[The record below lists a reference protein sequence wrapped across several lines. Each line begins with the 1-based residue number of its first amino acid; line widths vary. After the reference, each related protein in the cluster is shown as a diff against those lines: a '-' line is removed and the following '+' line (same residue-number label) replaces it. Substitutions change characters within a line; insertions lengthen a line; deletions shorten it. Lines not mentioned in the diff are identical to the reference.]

1 MIVAFVILHYKTLQ
15 ETRECLE
22 SLLNLEQPANHN
34 RQIIVVDTASNNGS
48 LEYLQQQ
55 YGDSTDVHFIA
66 LPDNRGFARG
76 NNAGY
81 AYAKHT
87 LLADF
92 IILLNNDTE
101 IVQHDFLAQLI
112 QIYEK
117 TPFDVLGPDILTLD
131 QQHQN
136 PKAKR
141 GYSQAQVDAKIRQT
155 QRNLWLNKTG
165 LYELL
170 IVWDQFKKRRQ
181 PSTSQSRFSNQSVVR
196 TAHENVVL
204 HGSCLIFSPDYIQRF
219 NGLYAGTFL
228 YCEEEILWAFAQL
241 ENLRQVYEPNLQI
254 LHKEDRATETIK
266 QTARF
271 KRIFK
276 LGYELDSLRQ
286 LAELMRRPEH
296 FRAMLSIAPTN
307 REDQRDVSN

>member
-34 RQIIVVDTASNNGS
+34 RQIIVVDNASNNGS
-48 LEYLQQQ
+48 LESLQNQ
-55 YGDSTDVHFIA
+55 YGTNQDVHFLA
-66 LPDNRGFARG
+66 LPENCGFARG

-81 AYAKHT
+81 AYAKQN

-101 IVQHDFLAQLI
+101 IAQHDFLAKLLRV
-112 QIYEK
+112 YAN

-136 PKAKR
+136 PKARR
-141 GYSQAQVDAKIRQT
+141 GYTQEEVAKKICQT
-155 QRNLWLNKTG
+155 RRNLWLNRTR

-170 IVWDQFKKRRQ
+170 IGWDLLKKQLKPHKSKRNHHAGLTDKPQ
-181 PSTSQSRFSNQSVVR
+181 Y
-196 TAHENVVL
+196 NVVL
-204 HGSCLIFSPDYIQRF
+204 HGSCLIFSPAYISRF
-219 NGLYAGTFL
+219 KGLYNGTFL

-241 ENLRQVYEPNLQI
+241 ENLHLVFEPSLQI
-254 LHKEDRATETIK
+254 LHKEDRAT
-266 QTARF
+266 QTLNQTTRQ

-276 LGYELDSLRQ
+276 LTHELESLRQ
-286 LAELMRRPEH
+286 LSDLVVHPDQFLAHMTGIDSEAEG
-296 FRAMLSIAPTN
+296 ASY
-307 REDQRDVSN
+307 VSD